1 MRGSDR
7 LYLSSKRLRG
17 FETGKVG
24 PKDNLDFIGGNYA
37 SSASISTTLPTT
49 LPELESIDFNIFFD
63 AGNVWGVDYDSNLD
77 NSKIRSSTGISI
89 DWLTP
94 VGPLNFVLAQPITKA
109 STDVEQSFR
118 FDIGTTF

>member
-1 MRGSDR
+1 VRISDR
-7 LYLSSKRLRG
+7 IYLSHKKLRG
-17 FETGKVG
+17 FEPGKIG
-24 PKDNLDFIGGNYA
+24 PKDNKDFIGGNYA
-37 SSASISTTLPTT
+37 SAASLSTTLPTL

-63 AGNVWGVDYDSNLD
+63 IGNLWGVDYNSSLD
-77 NSKIRSSTGISI
+77 DNEIRSSTGISI

-94 VGPLNFVLAQPITKA
+94 IGPLNFVFAQPITKT

>member
-1 MRGSDR
+1 MSDR
-7 LYLSSKRLRG
+7 VYLSSRRLRG
-17 FETGKVG
+17 FEPGKIG

-37 SSASISTTLPTT
+37 SAASISTTLPTL

-63 AGNVWGVDYDSNLD
+63 AGNLWGVDYDSSLD
-77 NSKIRSSTGISI
+77 NSKIRSSTGLSI

-94 VGPLNFVLAQPITKA
+94 VGPLNFVFAQPITKA
-109 STDVEQSFR
+109 SADVEQTFR